1 MTDSEHRRM
10 LEHRGGLRLLQV
22 EDSAA
27 DAELIQRSLR
37 AGGAALDCLVTDSLE
52 QVRQALRSESW
63 DAILS
68 DYQLPDFT
76 AIDVL
81 HAVRELSPGVPLVLV
96 TGALRDVDALRCIHE
111 GATDYVL
118 KDNLV
123 RLPLVL
129 ERVLREADL
138 RAEREAAAEAWHQ
151 SECEYRLLFD
161 SSPQMMWVFDR
172 ATLRFL
178 AVNDAAVEHYG
189 YSRAEFLA
197 MTLRDIR
204 PPEDV
209 PALMAALKQD
219 PEPALRSAAGVFRHR
234 KKDGTV
240 INVEVFGNAITFAGR
255 KAELI
260 LVHDISDR
268 VRAETARREAEAG
281 FEQLVQTSPHGIYHS
296 RPDEDRFFTVNPA
309 LVHLLGYESAAEVLQ
324 LSLSDDVYCC
334 PGERAGLVADFMR
347 DPHQMVE
354 TRWKRKD
361 GTALQ
366 VALHVQTVYRPDGG
380 IDHFHT
386 VVEDLTEKRHLEDQL
401 RQAQKMEA
409 IGQLAGGIAHDFN
422 NLLMVIRGYS
432 EIMETRLPADSPLR
446 ANLQKVLDACDRAA
460 NLIRKLLAFSRKQV
474 LQPRVLDLNAVVRE
488 MGKLLS
494 PLIGEDV
501 ELQLDL
507 AADLGRVRTDPGQLE
522 QVLMNLA
529 ANARDAMPHG
539 GKLTIATRN
548 TTVDAIFA
556 RRHPGMATGDYVVLS
571 VTDNGC
577 GMDRETLAHVFE
589 PFFTTKANGKGTG
602 LGLSTVYGIVN
613 QSGGQVSAYS
623 EPGRGTSFKIY
634 LPCVEEVA
642 TAEAAAPAVSSAH
655 GSERIL
661 IVEDEGDVRASVR
674 EYLESLGY
682 VVTEAANGAEA
693 LQLCDR
699 EPPDLLITDMIM
711 PLMGGQ
717 ELVRRLQ
724 LVHPEMRVLFIS
736 GYSGSAIDHQGELG
750 EDAAFLEKPFTWKAL
765 GEKVRA
771 VLDAKVPA
779 AART

>member
-1 MTDSEHRRM
+1 M

-37 AGGAALDCLVTDSLE
+37 AGGAALDCLVTDALE

-63 DAILS
+63 DAVLS
-68 DYQLPDFT
+68 DYQLHDFT

-81 HAVRELSPGVPLVLV
+81 HAVSELSPGVPLVLV

-151 SECEYRLLFD
+151 SETEYRLLFE
-161 SSPQMMWVFDR
+161 SSPEPMYVFDP
-172 ATLRFL
+172 ADLRFL
-178 AVNDAAVEHYG
+178 AVNAA
-189 YSRAEFLA
+189 A
-197 MTLRDIR
+197 MTLYGYTSAELLTRSLPDIV
-204 PPEDV
+204 PPAVAPSLKAQIENVDGRIT
-209 PALMAALKQD
+209 PAHGAVEQ
-219 PEPALRSAAGVFRHR
+219 RR
-234 KKDGTV
+234 KDGSPLW
-240 INVEVFGNAITFAGR
+240 VELHSSPITFAGR
-255 KAELI
+255 RAQ
-260 LVHDISDR
+260 LVLVRDVSDR
-268 VRAETARREAEAG
+268 VRAQAAQREAEAG

-296 RPDEDRFFTVNPA
+296 RPDEDRFLTVNPA
-309 LVHLLGYESAAEVLQ
+309 LVQLLGYESSAEVLQ

-334 PGERAGLVADFMR
+334 PGERAHLVADFVR

-361 GTALQ
+361 GTALL
-366 VALHVQTVYRPDGG
+366 VALHVQAVYRPDGS

-446 ANLQKVLDACDRAA
+446 NNLQKVLDACDRAA

-474 LQPRVLDLNAVVRE
+474 LQPRVLDLNAIVRE
-488 MGKLLS
+488 LGKLLS
-494 PLIGEDV
+494 PLIGEDI
-501 ELQLDL
+501 ELHLDL

-529 ANARDAMPHG
+529 SNARDAMPHG

-556 RRHPGMATGDYVVLS
+556 RRHPGMAAGDYVVLS

-577 GMDRETLAHVFE
+577 GMDRDTLAHVFE

-634 LPCVEEVA
+634 LPCVQEVA
-642 TAEAAAPAVSSAH
+642 TAEAPAPAVSSAH
-655 GSERIL
+655 GSERVL
-661 IVEDEGDVRASVR
+661 IVEDEEGVRESVR

-682 VVTEAANGAEA
+682 VVAEAANGAEA